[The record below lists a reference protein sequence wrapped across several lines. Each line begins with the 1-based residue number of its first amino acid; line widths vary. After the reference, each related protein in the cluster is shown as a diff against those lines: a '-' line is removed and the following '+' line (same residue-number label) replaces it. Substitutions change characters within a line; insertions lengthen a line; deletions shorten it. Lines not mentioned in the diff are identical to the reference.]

1 MSAEWAEFPDA
12 DSAPARARQWNVS
25 PTSVRFFLFMR
36 FATASCSHEAADLA
50 CRAIRVEARANG
62 EVTAHCACTL
72 RACSNRTACTSAG
85 HRTCAAH
92 ANAPFQRRSP
102 RRRPAMNGESSHAC
116 RAPRR
121 CFRSDYAAHTGR
133 SRRAAARGTF
143 AHMRCAPTRNAAHL
157 RKRAVRRSC
166 ALALLCVHIFA
177 RGALR
182 SPAPRVR
189 RISSARVRRATDMK
203 ATATAHTHIRVP
215 HRADCRRT
223 DTRARRRGA
232 DKNRHAL
239 SSSSDDR
246 ASARRRIRTPARPA
260 PAPIRATTA
269 RARSPF
275 RLCRHARSTS

>member
-1 MSAEWAEFPDA
+1 MLISKIAVYVGGMGGISGCRLCAGA
-12 DSAPARARQWNVS
+12 CAAMNVS

-36 FATASCSHEAADLA
+36 FATASCGHEAADLA
-50 CRAIRVEARANG
+50 CRAIRVGARANG

-121 CFRSDYAAHTGR
+121 CFRSDYAAYTGR

-143 AHMRCAPTRNAAHL
+143 AHMRCAPTRNAAHS

-166 ALALLCVHIFA
+166 ALALLRSCALALLCSCALVL
-177 RGALR
+177 LR
-182 SPAPRVR
+182 SCAFTSSPA
-189 RISSARVRRATDMK
+189 ARF
-203 ATATAHTHIRVP
+203 
-215 HRADCRRT
+215 
-223 DTRARRRGA
+223 ARRRPAFGE
-232 DKNRHAL
+232 
-239 SSSSDDR
+239 
-246 ASARRRIRTPARPA
+246 SAQPAFVGP
-260 PAPIRATTA
+260 PI
-269 RARSPF
+269 
-275 RLCRHARSTS
+275 